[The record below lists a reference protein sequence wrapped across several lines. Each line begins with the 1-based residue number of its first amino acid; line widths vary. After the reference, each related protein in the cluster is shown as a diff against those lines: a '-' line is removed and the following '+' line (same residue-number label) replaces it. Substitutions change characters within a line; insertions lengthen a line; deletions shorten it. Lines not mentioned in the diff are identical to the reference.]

1 MVAEELVALVQTL
14 VVVLMGEG
22 WLLERLAIFVVEVA
36 PKVLLDLSLFVMAN
50 ALERVAMSLVVVVLV
65 GPKNSLGLSLLTAN
79 TVPLLAVL
87 PGERF
92 GDDRFHD
99 DHDNSLEIVVEL
111 NRMRMMRMIRI
122 MKER

>member
-1 MVAEELVALVQTL
+1 M
-14 VVVLMGEG
+14 
-22 WLLERLAIFVVEVA
+22 LERVAKFVVEMA
-36 PKVLLDLSLFVMAN
+36 PTILLDLSLFVMAN
-50 ALERVAMSLVVVVLV
+50 ALERVAMSLVVVVVVVSVVV

-87 PGERF
+87 PGDRF
-92 GDDRFHD
+92 DANRFHD

>member
-1 MVAEELVALVQTL
+1 MVALVQTL
-14 VVVLMGEG
+14 VVVLMGEV

-50 ALERVAMSLVVVVLV
+50 ALERVAISLVLVVVVVVVVVVLVVV

-92 GDDRFHD
+92 DADD
-99 DHDNSLEIVVEL
+99 DNSLEIMVKL
-111 NRMRMMRMIRI
+111 NRMRMMRMIII
-122 MKER
+122 MKE

>member
-1 MVAEELVALVQTL
+1 M
-14 VVVLMGEG
+14 
-22 WLLERLAIFVVEVA
+22 LERVAMFVVEVA
-36 PKVLLDLSLFVMAN
+36 PTILLDLSLFVMAN

-87 PGERF
+87 PGDRF
-92 GDDRFHD
+92 DANRFHD